1 MAATYAGLEDISDD
15 IGVVSDPGSG
25 DIGDTG
31 AFASERDDR
40 QGEHEEKFVEL
51 HDDEVKG
58 SSKGVV
64 EKETRD
70 GRGRKTRRKR
80 DDATHSS
87 ILK

>member
-1 MAATYAGLEDISDD
+1 MVATYAGSEDICDD
-15 IGVVSDPGSG
+15 LGVVCEPGVG
-25 DIGDTG
+25 DLGDTG
-31 AFASERDDR
+31 AFACERDDR
-40 QGEHEEKFVEL
+40 QGEHEEKVGEL

-80 DDATHSS
+80 DDAAHSS